1 MPEPVHRGESSP
13 DDYTIAELHS
23 IVTRKFA
30 NGDDYARGLLR
41 ARSFVKSSPSHDP
54 LDET

>member
-1 MPEPVHRGESSP
+1 MPEPVHRGGSSP

-41 ARSFVKSSPSHDP
+41 DQVICEVFAES
-54 LDET
+54 